1 MTTQLPDPL
10 AALTVAVTHGLTEE
24 QADTALAL
32 AAHYLVESWEG
43 HATALGLNPYDM
55 DAMEAWGRGLSPA
68 IRDGFLEHA
77 VDAVRL
83 GDETAAAQ
91 APRHLR
97 PRRPR
102 VMHTCRPRVRIH

>member
-10 AALTVAVTHGLTEE
+10 AALTVAITHGITEE

-32 AAHYLVESWEG
+32 AAHYLVESWED
-43 HATALGLNPYDM
+43 HATVLGLNPYDM

-68 IRDGFLEHA
+68 MRDGFLDHA
-77 VDAVRL
+77 VAAIRL
-83 GDETAAAQ
+83 AEETTA

-102 VMHTCRPRVRIH
+102 VMRTCRPRVHIH